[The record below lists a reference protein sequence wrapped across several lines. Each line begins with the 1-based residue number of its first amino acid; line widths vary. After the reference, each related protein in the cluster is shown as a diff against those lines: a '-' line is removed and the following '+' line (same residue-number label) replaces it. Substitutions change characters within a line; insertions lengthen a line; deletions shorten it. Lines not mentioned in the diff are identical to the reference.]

1 MNEIRS
7 FVPLHSLDKAL
18 DLDISNWMK
27 INDLRH
33 YIMKDTY
40 TSKGLFTKIKEAFEK
55 QDYSKAS
62 KYYFRIRMKKWEI
75 LRDLYSSYKKNL
87 LVSNKSKDV
96 GTFNLRLFYI

>member
-62 KYYFRIRMKKWEI
+62 KYYLELEEKMEI

-87 LVSNKSKDV
+87 LD
-96 GTFNLRLFYI
+96 I